1 MGNNEIFG
9 LLNGK
14 KVGIRGEQE
23 MKAYIMI
30 ETKPGTSEEVVKA
43 IKKRV
48 KSVLHAD
55 SVYGRHDII
64 VVIEAPDLD
73 KLNEIV
79 YKVVEKDPN
88 IVHTE
93 TSITLF

>member
-1 MGNNEIFG
+1 
-9 LLNGK
+9 
-14 KVGIRGEQE
+14 

-30 ETKPGTSEEVVKA
+30 QAKPGTSEEVVKA
-43 IKKRV
+43 IKSRV
-48 KSVLHAD
+48 KNVMHAD
-55 SVYGRHDII
+55 SVYGRYDAI
-64 VVIEAPDLD
+64 VVIEAPDLE
-73 KLNEIV
+73 KINEII

>member
-1 MGNNEIFG
+1 
-9 LLNGK
+9 
-14 KVGIRGEQE
+14 

-30 ETKPGTSEEVVKA
+30 QAKPGTSEEVVKA
-43 IKKRV
+43 IKGRV
-48 KSVLHAD
+48 KNVLHTD
-55 SVYGRHDII
+55 SVNGRYDAII
-64 VVIEAPDLD
+64 VIEAPDLG
-73 KLNEIV
+73 KINEVI

>member
-1 MGNNEIFG
+1 
-9 LLNGK
+9 
-14 KVGIRGEQE
+14 

-30 ETKPGTSEEVVKA
+30 QAKPGTSEEVIKA
-43 IKKRV
+43 IKGRV
-48 KSVLHAD
+48 KNVMHAD
-55 SVYGRHDII
+55 SVYGRYDAII
-64 VVIEAPDLD
+64 VIEAPDLE
-73 KLNEIV
+73 KINEII

>member
-1 MGNNEIFG
+1 
-9 LLNGK
+9 
-14 KVGIRGEQE
+14 
-23 MKAYIMI
+23 MKAYILI
-30 ETKPGTSEEVVKA
+30 ETKPGASEEVVKA

-48 KSVLHAD
+48 KNVLQAD
-55 SVYGRHDII
+55 SVYGRHDVI
-64 VVIEAPDLD
+64 VVIEAPDLER
-73 KLNEIV
+73 LNEIV

>member
-1 MGNNEIFG
+1 
-9 LLNGK
+9 
-14 KVGIRGEQE
+14 
-23 MKAYIMI
+23 MKAYILI
-30 ETKPGTSEEVVKA
+30 EAKPGTSEEVVKA
-43 IKKRV
+43 IKARV
-48 KSVLHAD
+48 KDVLHAD
-55 SVYGRHDII
+55 SVYGRYDVI
-64 VVIEAPDLD
+64 VVIEASNLE

>member
-1 MGNNEIFG
+1 M
-9 LLNGK
+9 
-14 KVGIRGEQE
+14 VGEVSK

-30 ETKPGTSEEVVKA
+30 ETKPGTSEDVIKA
-43 IKKRV
+43 IKNRV
-48 KSVLHAD
+48 KNVLHAD
-55 SVYGRHDII
+55 SVYGRYDAI
-64 VVIEAPDLD
+64 VVIEAPDLE

-79 YKVVEKDPN
+79 YKVVEKDPK

>member
-1 MGNNEIFG
+1 
-9 LLNGK
+9 
-14 KVGIRGEQE
+14 
-23 MKAYIMI
+23 MKAYILI

-43 IKKRV
+43 IKSRV
-48 KSVLHAD
+48 KGVLHAD
-55 SVYGRHDII
+55 SVYGRYDAI
-64 VVIEAPDLD
+64 VVIEAPNLE
-73 KLNEIV
+73 KINEIV

>member
-1 MGNNEIFG
+1 
-9 LLNGK
+9 
-14 KVGIRGEQE
+14 
-23 MKAYIMI
+23 MKAYILI

-43 IKKRV
+43 IKSRV
-48 KSVLHAD
+48 KKTLHAD
-55 SVYGRHDII
+55 SVYGRYDVI
-64 VVIEAPDLD
+64 VVIEAPDLE

>member
-1 MGNNEIFG
+1 
-9 LLNGK
+9 
-14 KVGIRGEQE
+14 
-23 MKAYIMI
+23 MKAYILI
-30 ETKPGTSEEVVKA
+30 EAKPGTSEEVVQA
-43 IKKRV
+43 IKARV
-48 KSVLHAD
+48 KDVAHAD
-55 SVYGRHDII
+55 SVYGRYDVI
-64 VVIEAPDLD
+64 VVIEASNLE